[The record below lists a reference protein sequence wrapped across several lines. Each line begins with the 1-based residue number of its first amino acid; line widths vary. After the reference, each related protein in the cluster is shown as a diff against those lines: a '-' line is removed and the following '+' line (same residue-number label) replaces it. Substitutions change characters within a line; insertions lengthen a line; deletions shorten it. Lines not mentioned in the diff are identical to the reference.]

1 MSTPA
6 ATPFDIRMMQRVT
19 TWLWMLVAVLVAAV
33 VLSLLSRSP
42 YFTLKAIVV
51 EGQTT
56 HHNPLTLRANVA
68 PRLSGNF
75 FSIDLQETK
84 GVFES
89 LPWVRQAVVKRE
101 FPNKLRVVLQE
112 HQLAGLWGRDSEY
125 QMLNTQG
132 EVFEANPADADMS
145 DPPHFFG
152 PREQSPLVLQFY
164 RGLNAQ
170 LKPHDMAIEELE
182 LTGHGSWRATLD
194 TGTVMELGRG
204 DLTQITQRTQ
214 AFLDT
219 ATQATSQWGRKV
231 NRDIE
236 TVDLRHSNGYAI
248 KLKGVGTLAAKAG
261 GTQTK

>member
-6 ATPFDIRMMQRVT
+6 TIPFDIRMMQRVT
-19 TWLWMLVAVLVAAV
+19 TWLWLLLAALVVAMALG
-33 VLSLLSRSP
+33 VLSRAP
-42 YFTLKAIVV
+42 CFTLQAIVV
-51 EGQTT
+51 DGQTS

-75 FSIDLQETK
+75 FSIDLQATK
-84 GVFES
+84 RVFES

-112 HQLAGLWGRDSEY
+112 HQMVSLWGRDSEY

-132 EVFEANPADADMS
+132 EVFEANPADADIS
-145 DPPHFFG
+145 DPPHLFG
-152 PREQSPLVLQFY
+152 PREQSTLVLQFY
-164 RGLNAQ
+164 RSLSAQ

-182 LTGHGSWRATLD
+182 LTGRGNWRATLD
-194 TGTVMELGRG
+194 SGTVMELGRG
-204 DLTQITQRTQ
+204 DLTHITQRTQ
-214 AFLDT
+214 NFLDT
-219 ATQATSQWGRKV
+219 ATQAAGQWGRRV

-248 KLKGVGTLAAKAG
+248 KLRGLGTLSAKADNP
-261 GTQTK
+261 QAK